1 MTSDNQGKNQEPC
14 ANEAW
19 TKAFREKCEG
29 KGNINSFIMDFSNG
43 KDISLPSNDSSVRL
57 ETQKIFHRKFFFWTC
72 LIICA
77 VLYLLFFI
85 LVIRAWW
92 SDTFFQILLTHK
104 HIGAFILALL
114 IVPSALLWGLLRAAY
129 MPENAP
135 KETDSLIKTA
145 SSLHPLGDG

>member
-1 MTSDNQGKNQEPC
+1 MTSDNPWGKQGAFTNEKLKNPSEY
-14 ANEAW
+14 
-19 TKAFREKCEG
+19 
-29 KGNINSFIMDFSNG
+29 IMDFSNG
-43 KDISLPSNDSSVRL
+43 KDISLPSNDSNVRL
-57 ETQKIFHRKFFFWTC
+57 ETQKIFHRKLLFWTC

-85 LVIRAWW
+85 LFIRAWW
-92 SDTFFQILLTHK
+92 SDAFFQILLTHK

-129 MPENAP
+129 MPENAS
-135 KETDSLIKTA
+135 KETDSLVKTA